1 MLTTQGTIHI
11 QSSDQRV
18 WDEMYEKYN
27 CGDVDVETLLQKL
40 YICFCQSPVTVG
52 RLESFHAAD
61 LDSGGVVVLVQE
73 ASSKGFELGKA
84 QLILPSQNN
93 SFRMHCR
100 LEEEQRL
107 NQLLDKTNI
116 FVINLIAYM

>member
-40 YICFCQSPVTVG
+40 YIWQ
-52 RLESFHAAD
+52 
-61 LDSGGVVVLVQE
+61 
-73 ASSKGFELGKA
+73 
-84 QLILPSQNN
+84 
-93 SFRMHCR
+93 
-100 LEEEQRL
+100 
-107 NQLLDKTNI
+107 
-116 FVINLIAYM
+116 